1 MNFIKSWVFNKDIW
15 ISTSISSI
23 FTIIFVFGGGY
34 VTFMTSIQPWWYKLI
49 FLGVLA
55 VVLYLLC
62 GVVER
67 AIFKKLGRKPP
78 E

>member
-1 MNFIKSWVFNKDIW
+1 MNFIKSWFFNKDIW

-23 FTIIFVFGGGY
+23 FTIIFVFGGGD

-55 VVLYLLC
+55 VVLYFLC

-67 AIFKKLGRKPP
+67 AGFKKLGRKPP